1 MEEKKIYTAGE
12 LGRLMGVSA
21 RTIRFYDKKALLK
34 PVGYSDSGYRLYN
47 QESILQ
53 LQRIRVLQYIGL
65 SLDEIREQ
73 IRKAQNE
80 KWEETLWRQKLML
93 EEKKQQME
101 QMISLLD
108 DTIYEC
114 RSGGEND
121 IQQVTDLLKLIHM
134 EKPFDYGYYFYQ
146 QQIGRAHV

>member
-12 LGRLMGVSA
+12 LGRLTGVSA

-80 KWEETLWRQKLML
+80 KWEETLWRQKLKL
-93 EEKKQQME
+93 EEKKQQM
-101 QMISLLD
+101 
-108 DTIYEC
+108 
-114 RSGGEND
+114 
-121 IQQVTDLLKLIHM
+121 QQELEDKI
-134 EKPFDYGYYFYQ
+134 GY
-146 QQIGRAHV
+146 VD